1 VTAGKQVVD
10 VDAALAGLK
19 PGMTVAVSGFGL
31 SSNPEA
37 LIRGVV
43 DRGIGGLTLVANN
56 AGALGLGLAT
66 WLEHGLVQRFIGTYV
81 GNNAHLQQ
89 AINEGIVEVQL
100 VPQGT
105 FVERLRAAGAGLAG
119 FYTPTGVGTVVAEGK
134 EVRDFDGRP
143 YLLELALPVDFAFV
157 RAHRADPFGNVR
169 FWGTGQNFGPVMAMA
184 ATTAVVEAD
193 TVVPLGGMAADDVHL
208 SGAFVQRVLHVPDHD
223 DVIEAYAASGSR

>member
-1 VTAGKQVVD
+1 MTAGKRVVD